1 MTPLQDA
8 FEKVNTTMSPRQPR
22 LWTALAA
29 TCALLWLVA
38 GCGTDPTSERLE
50 PDPGQPSR
58 IQPRPRPPQPPT
70 GCEEATALKSSL
82 AALKDVN
89 VRSDGVDAL
98 KSAIADV
105 KTNLQAARTSASSVL
120 RPELD
125 QVQTAIDALQT
136 ATTGLTKDNLAQ
148 KAPQIATALAQVAT
162 AAASFTATLSK
173 SCPAS

>member
-1 MTPLQDA
+1 
-8 FEKVNTTMSPRQPR
+8 MSPRQTR

-38 GCGTDPTSERLE
+38 GCGTDPTS
-50 PDPGQPSR
+50 SASS
-58 IQPRPRPPQPPT
+58 PT
-70 GCEEATALKSSL
+70 QSSQAVSSPIPTAATSDGCEEATALKSSL

-89 VRSDGVDAL
+89 VRSDGGEAL
-98 KSAIADV
+98 KRAIADV
-105 KTNLQAARTSASSVL
+105 KANLEAARTSASSVL

-125 QVQTAIDALQT
+125 QVQTALDGLQT